1 MVWELIVQSA
11 KALYDWN
18 KANED
23 KFDEQDARLAPLFSQ
38 DMTPA
43 RQLPII
49 GAYWLWKDGRYWY
62 VTHDRLSIL
71 DIAATYLPVG
81 PEEMVKNRR
90 AYELWDMQPPEFKF
104 AMETYGRETDP
115 VKLSPRP
122 DGSQMFWGAMPDGT
136 PVLMPQE
143 SVDIALAAGAKLPG
157 PGIGKMFETEPPR
170 FMLTR
175 PRSSSPGS
183 IVVGVGLVASVALLL
198 VYTAVKR

>member
-1 MVWELIVQSA
+1 MIWDTVVQGA

-18 KANED
+18 AANED
-23 KFDEQDARLAPLFSQ
+23 KWDEQDARLAPLFSQ

-81 PEEMVKNRR
+81 PEEMAKNRR
-90 AYELWDMQPPEFKF
+90 AGELWDMQPPEFKF

-122 DGSQMFWGAMPDGT
+122 DGSQMFWGAMPDAT

-143 SVDIALAAGAKLPG
+143 SVDIALAAGAKLPA
-157 PGIGKMFETEPPR
+157 PELPKMSKAESPR
-170 FMLTR
+170 FIVTR
-175 PRSSSPGS
+175 PKSGS
-183 IVVGVGLVASVALLL
+183 YGPILVGVGLVASVALLL
-198 VYTAVKR
+198 VYTSVKR